1 MNKNLLHIPLS
12 GKKILGKFIK
22 KQSKKTGL
30 SPGTMIH
37 VGDKKVEKIIISV
50 TDYDQEHLSV
60 EDFPDVKSIIAFK
73 NTPTVSWINVT
84 GLHQVDI
91 LEKFVEGFN
100 IHPLVLEDI
109 LNTDQRPKLEVF
121 DDYIFIVLK
130 MLTFD
135 EDRKE
140 VSAEHI
146 GVILGQNYVITFQER
161 EGDVFNPVRNRL
173 NNPLGRLRKNGADY
187 LAYAIMD
194 IIVDHYFILL
204 EKMGEKIEM
213 LEETVIENPHTGI
226 VTEIQFMKRE
236 LIFLRKSIW
245 PLREVIN
252 EIVRDESAFISEFIT
267 PYLRD
272 VYDHTIQVIDTVET
286 YRDMVTGIL
295 DIYLS
300 NISNRMNEVMK
311 VLTIIATIFIPLTF
325 IAGIYGMNF
334 EFMPEL
340 QWRWGYPAV
349 WILMMAIF
357 VGMLVYF
364 RRKKWF

>member
-1 MNKNLLHIPLS
+1 MNKHLLYIPS
-12 GKKILGKFIK
+12 TGKKILGKFIK

-37 VGDKKVEKIIISV
+37 VGDKKVEKVLISV
-50 TDYDQEHLSV
+50 LDYDREHLHAK
-60 EDFPDVKSIIAFK
+60 DLPDVKSVIPFI
-73 NTPTVSWINVT
+73 NTPSVSWINIT
-84 GLHQVDI
+84 GLHEVDI
-91 LEKFVEGFN
+91 LEKIGKGFN

-130 MLTFD
+130 MLSFD
-135 EDRKE
+135 ETRKE
-140 VSAEHI
+140 VSSENI
-146 GVILGQNYVITFQER
+146 SVILSQNYVITFQER
-161 EGDVFNPVRNRL
+161 EGDVFNPLRNRL
-173 NNPLGRLRKNGADY
+173 NNPLGRLRKHGTDY
-187 LAYAIMD
+187 LAYAILD
-194 IIVDHYFILL
+194 VIVDHYFILL
-204 EKMGEKIEM
+204 EKLGEKIET
-213 LEETVIENPHTGI
+213 LEEVVIENPNQAI
-226 VTEIQFMKRE
+226 VAEIQFMKRE

-252 EIVRDESAFISEFIT
+252 EIVRDENPFLSDFVT

-272 VYDHTIQVIDTVET
+272 VYDHTIQVMDTVDT

-300 NISNRMNEVMK
+300 SISNRMNEVMK

-325 IAGIYGMNF
+325 IAGVYGMNF

-340 QWRWGYPAV
+340 KWRWGYPSV
-349 WILMMAIF
+349 WFVMMF
-357 VGMLVYF
+357 VFIGMVIYF
-364 RRKKWF
+364 KRKRWL